1 MNSTML
7 PFRRSLAALGAAG
20 ALLTLL
26 CGALTTLAAGAEVRW
41 TTDYK
46 AARELSKKSGKPILM
61 EFYADWCGPCKQMER
76 TTFKDAQVVKLTAKF
91 IPVRINVDKNQAL
104 ANQYEASAIPR
115 AVILSPAGKVTR
127 VSTGYR
133 DAGSFLLFLKQG
145 L

>member
-1 MNSTML
+1 MNSVTL
-7 PFRRSLAALGAAG
+7 TCRRSLAALCAAG

-26 CGALTTLAAGAEVRW
+26 PGATPGRAAGAEVRW

-61 EFYADWCGPCKQMER
+61 EFYADWCGPCKQMEQ
-76 TTFKDAQVVKLTAKF
+76 TTFKDAQVVKLTTKF
-91 IPVRINVDKNQAL
+91 IPVRINIDKNQAL
-104 ANQYEASAIPR
+104 AHQYDAMTIPR

-127 VSTGYR
+127 ISAGYR
-133 DAGSFLLFLKQG
+133 DPDAFMLFLKQG